1 MAAWEVVCR
10 YYQIP
15 AFLFPAPTAIAASLV
30 DDAPALLRALMM
42 TMKVALIAFA
52 AAVVIGTLIA
62 FVFVQSKMVERAFL
76 PYAVVLQVTPI
87 VAIAPLIIIL
97 VKDTQAALILCATI
111 IALFPIIANTTLG
124 LRSVDHGLVNLFALN
139 KASRCR
145 RCSAC
150 AFPARCRT
158 SSEACGFP
166 ADWR

>member
-1 MAAWEVVCR
+1 MRPLFESEAFLRIASPAAAGLGIVAAWEVVCR

-62 FVFVQSKMVERAFL
+62 FVFVQSKVVERAFL

-87 VAIAPLIIIL
+87 VAIAPLMIASMRVRSSPSSARRGARTHSAPSPVIWFES
-97 VKDTQAALILCATI
+97 LIYWTSFTAVSRW
-111 IALFPIIANTTLG
+111 
-124 LRSVDHGLVNLFALN
+124 RSGMNQ
-139 KASRCR
+139 R
-145 RCSAC
+145 
-150 AFPARCRT
+150 
-158 SSEACGFP
+158 
-166 ADWR
+166 